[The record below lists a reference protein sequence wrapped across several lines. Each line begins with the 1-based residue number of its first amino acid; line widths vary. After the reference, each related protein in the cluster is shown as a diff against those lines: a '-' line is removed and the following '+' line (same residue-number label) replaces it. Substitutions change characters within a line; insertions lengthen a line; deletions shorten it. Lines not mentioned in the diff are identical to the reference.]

1 MKTSTSRW
9 NRTKTASRND
19 RASRARR
26 RALFNYEPLE
36 QRALLTAFVING
48 DQSGANV
55 DDIITIDLHGE
66 WGSYSVNGVDGTF
79 LPGAIDQVIVNPGG
93 GHNIINILNT
103 EVEAPVTV
111 NPGGGLDEVNVG
123 NSVDGV
129 QGIHGAVNIG
139 DLGSGQTVL
148 FVDNSV
154 DSENQTVDFYDGQIT
169 GIAPA
174 PINFST
180 NPNTDVPGMGELG
193 IYVDG
198 ASGNSTFNIHDTS
211 VLGRNGGTLLQTGGG
226 EDTVNVLGTTGY
238 LTVRNQGGL
247 DTTTIGAAGSLGAI
261 KGQVWVGGGD
271 GPTAVTN
278 LSLDDSADPAASA
291 IEMYSDHVTGIA
303 PATIGWTPRMDPF
316 TGGVYSLNVSCG
328 NGGNTINVH
337 DTSGRGQDG
346 ASYVYNRNR
355 ISTGTGN
362 DTVNI
367 QGTTGH
373 LIVFNPGGH
382 DTTTIGA
389 GGSLANIHSGVIVNS
404 DTANG
409 ADVALTIGNTS
420 DTAST
425 MFEVGIGH
433 SPDNPQ
439 AAGYVVLDDSVPISW
454 DVFGSP
460 LGVTSLNLKT
470 GVKSD
475 YLRITGTSVPL
486 SVYNAGGEDVV
497 YIGTGSMTSI
507 GTGSMTSITAPI
519 NLQGEGDTLLYL
531 DDRADP
537 TASTIDLYNGS
548 ITGIAPAAITWTPK
562 SNSTGGVTNIFVYGG
577 SGDNTYFVHDTGDFN
592 NYANSFFGSGRTE
605 LDTGP
610 GNDRVNVLG
619 TTGSLFVNNTGGQD
633 QVGVG
638 GIWAGGSMANIKGNV
653 YVYGVGDT
661 ALSLDDSSD
670 TTPSTIDFYND
681 PSAYWG
687 WVTGLAPGRIQ
698 WSATSAS
705 TGGVTYLGVQAGSGG
720 DTINVHD
727 TSAFLNGMDLKPGS
741 NASVNIL
748 GTNGKLNVIDDSF
761 NDTIVVGNTAQGH
774 FDPGQG
780 TLRAIN
786 GPISISG
793 AGSTSL
799 AIDGNDATARTA
811 TLTSSSLVG
820 LAPGSITFGSAVNAL
835 SIWCGANV
843 GFTVSSMPAIPLS
856 VVSGPNS
863 TLIAPDTS
871 NYWSFDSGNFSIN
884 AGSFGHLSFGGFDK
898 LVGGMEDDHFYFQ
911 DPNMSIVQVSIDG
924 GGGAN
929 TLSYNQAKYG
939 SVFVNLANSTATS
952 ILGTVTDIQ
961 NFTGGNTPGLFFGP
975 DGGSTFNIT
984 GTNMG
989 NVAGVSFT
997 GFGTLFGGTGN
1008 DVFVLRNG
1016 ASVTGFVQGQGG
1028 TNTLDLSAY
1037 TTPTSVNLAA
1047 SQATG
1052 VGGTFANIQTVI
1064 GGTNAANTL
1073 FGPTA
1078 ATTYSITGQN
1088 TGIVNGLSFSHFGNI
1103 TAGPGNDRFVFSDA
1117 ATLSGALSGGAGSN
1131 TIDESAYSTTVAA
1144 NLSAKTITGVG
1155 TNYSSIQTFIAGTNA
1170 GGVLTGPATSSAYN
1184 VTGINAVTVAGLTYN
1199 NFSSLIG
1206 GAGNDLFLFSP
1217 GASLGGSINGGL
1229 GNNSINESSYT
1240 IPVTLNLAAGTVTG
1254 LGAPFSNILTVTA
1267 GRGANTLMGPDTSAT
1282 YRITGTNAGNVGT
1295 FNFTNFANLT
1305 AGSADDVFKFTS
1317 AGAISGKIDGG
1328 GGTNTIDETLLTTP
1342 VTLNLA
1348 ASTVSQL
1355 TGTFTN
1361 IQTVLAGGN
1370 SANQILGPST
1380 DSTFNIT
1387 GTNAGIIAGLSF
1399 RSFGNLIGGAGNDT
1413 FTFGPSATL
1422 VGRLDGGAGTNTLD
1436 YSSLTSAVTLN
1447 LPLSTATDIRKTFAN
1462 IQSVIGGTNAANT
1475 LFGPTAATTYS
1486 ITGQNTGIVNGLS
1499 FSHFGNITAGPGND
1513 RFVFSDA
1520 ATLSGALSGGA
1531 GSNTIDE
1538 SAYSTTVAANLSAKT
1553 ITGVGT
1559 NYSSI
1564 QTFIAGT
1571 NAGGTLTGPATSSN
1585 YYVTGLNAVTVAGLT
1600 YNNFSSLTGG
1610 AGNDLFL
1617 FSPGASLG
1625 GSINGGLGNNSINES
1640 DYITPVAL
1648 NLAAGTITGLG
1659 SPYANIRTITGGS
1672 GANTLIGP
1680 DASSTY
1686 RITGPN
1692 VGNVGTFNFANFG
1705 SLTAGSAND
1714 VFKFT
1719 SAGTITGN
1727 IDGGGGSNTI
1737 DETLLTTPVTLN
1749 VSASTVSQL
1758 TGTFTNIQTVLAGG
1772 NSANQI
1778 LGPSTDSTF
1787 NITGT
1792 NAGNIAGLSFS
1803 GFGNLTGG
1811 TGNDTFT
1818 FGPAATLLGN
1828 LDGGTGINTL
1838 DYSSL
1843 STVVTLNLVNGT
1855 ASDIRGTF
1863 ANIQNVNGGTN
1874 TTNLLTG
1881 PATGSTYQIV
1891 GRNTGSVNGFVFRG
1905 FGSIVAG
1912 AGDDATVFSD
1922 GALLTGSLNLGL
1934 GANTLDESAYT
1945 TGITVNLATGRAT
1958 GVGGTISN
1966 IQYVRGGSG
1975 NDVLTGNSVGDVLIG
1990 GAGNDTLIGGS
2001 GRSLLIGGTGVD
2013 NVTGGSGD
2021 DIIIG
2026 GSTSFDNNNDALKSI
2041 LAEWQS
2047 ADSYA
2052 ARLNFL
2058 KNGGGLNGT
2067 NVLILGT
2074 TVVNDSGTNVL
2085 IGGGGNDWLLT
2096 FPPTVSTQGA
2106 LSVTASGATLTG
2118 VVNPNGYPRNVSFQ
2132 YSTDPTF
2139 APTVQMAFPAVTYN
2153 GPSSATDDVAVDAA
2167 GNVYVTD
2174 YKNNR
2179 VRELLTDGTIRTIGT
2194 GFVHP
2199 TGVAVD
2205 AAGNVYVADY
2215 SVNGDV
2221 KEVMAGSGK
2230 IVTLAS
2236 GIYNLTRIAVDG
2248 MGNVFVVASNG
2259 GVVLEIIAGTSTIKT
2274 IGFAHP
2280 NDVAV
2285 DAAGNIFVADP
2296 VNRAVYERMAGTSID
2311 KPIGSGFLEPYG
2323 VAVDSAGNVFVG
2335 DVGRNAL
2342 FEVMAGTGTI
2352 ITLSTGGYPASIAV
2366 NGVGDVFVLGDDDGA
2381 SYELSPPTVSA
2392 APASV
2397 SGSTDTAISAT
2408 LYGLAPATTYYY
2420 RAVIGG
2426 FATGSTFSFTTLA
2439 PPTVTT
2445 TAADSVTTSGANLN
2459 GTVNANGGM
2468 SNVVFQYSTSPTL
2481 SPTVQSAVPGALYGQ
2496 DSVAVDGAGNVFV
2509 LGFHNT
2515 IDEIMAGTGIIKT
2528 IQPTA
2533 SLGDAN
2539 SIAVDGAGNVF
2550 VADYTNNAV
2559 REVMAG
2565 TGITKTIAQVYQ
2577 PWAVAADA
2585 AGHVYVTSQHGRTT
2599 GDWDIYGLVYEID
2612 ANTGSYVGGASGFI
2626 SPRGIAVDAAGNLY
2640 VPDEGNRA
2648 VYEVMAGTKTK
2659 VTIASAINAQGV
2671 AVDGLGNVFISDG
2684 QTVREIIAGTGTV
2697 VPIGSGF
2704 SNPQGLA
2711 VDAAGN
2717 VFVANYIGNS
2727 GVVEVSIPTIA
2738 ATPGTVS
2745 GVADTTVSA
2754 ALSGLTP
2761 GTTYYYRAIAS
2772 GGVMGGDAVGSIQS
2786 FTTAASGGSP
2796 GNGDGPPPPTV
2807 NVASARFEP
2816 GTADARSIPTIAKIG
2831 SEPTVAVS
2839 NNNAAVH
2846 DEAIES
2852 MFAVGVQDDS
2862 DSFLF
2867 RRSGGRSSGL
2877 SLRKA

>member
-1052 VGGTFANIQTVI
+1052 VGGTFANIQT
-1064 GGTNAANTL
+1064 
-1073 FGPTA
+1073 
-1078 ATTYSITGQN
+1078 
-1088 TGIVNGLSFSHFGNI
+1088 
-1103 TAGPGNDRFVFSDA
+1103 
-1117 ATLSGALSGGAGSN
+1117 
-1131 TIDESAYSTTVAA
+1131 
-1144 NLSAKTITGVG
+1144 
-1155 TNYSSIQTFIAGTNA
+1155 
-1170 GGVLTGPATSSAYN
+1170 
-1184 VTGINAVTVAGLTYN
+1184 
-1199 NFSSLIG
+1199 
-1206 GAGNDLFLFSP
+1206 
-1217 GASLGGSINGGL
+1217 
-1229 GNNSINESSYT
+1229 
-1240 IPVTLNLAAGTVTG
+1240 
-1254 LGAPFSNILTVTA
+1254 
-1267 GRGANTLMGPDTSAT
+1267 
-1282 YRITGTNAGNVGT
+1282 
-1295 FNFTNFANLT
+1295 
-1305 AGSADDVFKFTS
+1305 
-1317 AGAISGKIDGG
+1317 
-1328 GGTNTIDETLLTTP
+1328 
-1342 VTLNLA
+1342 
-1348 ASTVSQL
+1348 
-1355 TGTFTN
+1355 
-1361 IQTVLAGGN
+1361 
-1370 SANQILGPST
+1370 
-1380 DSTFNIT
+1380 
-1387 GTNAGIIAGLSF
+1387 
-1399 RSFGNLIGGAGNDT
+1399 
-1413 FTFGPSATL
+1413 
-1422 VGRLDGGAGTNTLD
+1422 
-1436 YSSLTSAVTLN
+1436 
-1447 LPLSTATDIRKTFAN
+1447 
-1462 IQSVIGGTNAANT
+1462 VIGGTNAANT